1 MNNTTLAIIVSIL
14 SLMII
19 IGFSVKIFLDYRRYK
34 KLTEGSTFPPWP
46 ARCPDYWE
54 VIEGDD
60 DEILCKNV
68 NNIGICKGNGT
79 DQTMDF
85 NEPPFQG
92 GQGQLYKCSWSK
104 KCKSPWEGVDNIC

>member
-1 MNNTTLAIIVSIL
+1 MNNTTLAIIVSVL

-46 ARCPDYWE
+46 AQCPDYWE
-54 VIEGDD
+54 VKEGEDG
-60 DEILCKNV
+60 EIVCKNI

-79 DQTMDF
+79 DQIMDF
-85 NEPPFQG
+85 NASPFKG